1 MVFLGERLNRWQ
13 SIAKLIARAGVVFQ
27 LISYGSVPWI
37 ALSLAF
43 SFGLYGLVRKRMN
56 VHANPWTLS

>member
-1 MVFLGERLNRWQ
+1 M
-13 SIAKLIARAGVVFQ
+13 LIARAGVVFQ

-56 VHANPWTLS
+56 VHAIAWTLS